1 MGVRC
6 GERLTVIEPV
16 PEAVKAMLD
25 EVFGGAEIEPGID
38 CEHPISQCDVQR
50 GLGHEHSWMMLSKRM
65 TLKRRLET
73 AAAAIVARM
82 MMRSMPRVFRPV
94 APSKKLVSAAAAMV
108 ELWVEEAKAI
118 EGQWC

>member
-1 MGVRC
+1 
-6 GERLTVIEPV
+6 
-16 PEAVKAMLD
+16 MLD
-25 EVFGGAEIEPGID
+25 EVFRGAKIEPRVN
-38 CEHPISQCDVQR
+38 CKHSISQ
-50 GLGHEHSWMMLSKRM
+50 GKIWGGPEHKHSWMMLSKRM
-65 TLKRRLET
+65 TLKRRLDT
-73 AAAAIVARM
+73 AAAAMVARM